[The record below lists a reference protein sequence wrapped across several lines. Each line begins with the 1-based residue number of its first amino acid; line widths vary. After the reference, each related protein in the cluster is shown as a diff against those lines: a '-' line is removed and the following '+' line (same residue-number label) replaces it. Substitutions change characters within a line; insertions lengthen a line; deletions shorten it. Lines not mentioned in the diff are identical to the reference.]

1 MADLV
6 AGFIGFLVIIT
17 GLVVIVLMVRD
28 KRRKYAIAKRNEPQ
42 RLRRKLRDLDTLIDS
57 INQATTDDEL
67 DGLEQRETEL
77 CGD

>member
-67 DGLEQRETEL
+67 DGLEQRENEL

>member
-17 GLVVIVLMVRD
+17 GLVAIVLMVRD

-67 DGLEQRETEL
+67 DGLEQRENEL